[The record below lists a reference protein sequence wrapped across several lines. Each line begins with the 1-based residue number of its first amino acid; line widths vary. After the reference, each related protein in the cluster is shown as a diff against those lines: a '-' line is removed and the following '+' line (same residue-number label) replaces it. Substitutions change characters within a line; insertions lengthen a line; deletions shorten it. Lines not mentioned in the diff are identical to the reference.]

1 MRFKNFMAI
10 QGIKFQ
16 PNIFNCIYVENE
28 SNSPPKI
35 ILLHISTCMYVP
47 VLFEVIPFDI
57 DFSFHLKW
65 ITVYGVHNEG
75 LFEWFTEVNNTL
87 SSKAKQTTKQTTK
100 QSNYT
105 KYPNKQ
111 TKIFQLF

>member
-1 MRFKNFMAI
+1 
-10 QGIKFQ
+10 
-16 PNIFNCIYVENE
+16 
-28 SNSPPKI
+28 
-35 ILLHISTCMYVP
+35 MYVP

-65 ITVYGVHNEG
+65 ITVYDVHNEG

-87 SSKAKQTTKQTTK
+87 SSKAKQTTTQTTK

-105 KYPNKQ
+105 KNPNKPKAKQ
-111 TKIFQLF
+111 NEKQNTNKKQRNKPKYFNCFNFAVKTITGRVTDN